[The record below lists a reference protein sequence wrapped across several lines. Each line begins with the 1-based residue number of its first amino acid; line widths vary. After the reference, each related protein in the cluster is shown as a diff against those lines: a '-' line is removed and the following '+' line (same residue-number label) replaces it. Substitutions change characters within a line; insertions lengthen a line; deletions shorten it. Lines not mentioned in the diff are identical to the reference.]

1 MESMRLGEAVMVSK
15 YWTPDHIDVTDV
27 PMTYARPKAA
37 WIDKL
42 AQHPRYKAMDERDRL
57 FRRRSHTSAFIDPA
71 EITVLP
77 ALRLAPPKTN
87 EATRVRFLDSLRS
100 LTSAWM
106 GRHVAG

>member
-1 MESMRLGEAVMVSK
+1 MRLGEAVMVSK

-42 AQHPRYKAMDERDRL
+42 AQHPRYKALDERDRL

-77 ALRLAPPKTN
+77 PLRFAPPAASKSSG
-87 EATRVRFLDSLRS
+87 ATPGRFIENLRS
-100 LTSAWM
+100 MTSAWM
-106 GRHVAG
+106 ARRVAG